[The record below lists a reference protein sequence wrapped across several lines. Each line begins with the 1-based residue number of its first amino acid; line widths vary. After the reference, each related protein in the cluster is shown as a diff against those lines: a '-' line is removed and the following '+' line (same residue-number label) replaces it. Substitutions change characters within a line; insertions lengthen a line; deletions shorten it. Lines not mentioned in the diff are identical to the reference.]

1 MTKEEFN
8 LSEKVFRN
16 ENLVNEDIL
25 FKDDVKK
32 FIKILKEKLT
42 NFYGNDNGW
51 CKVIDTLAGEK
62 LK

>member
-42 NFYGNDNGW
+42 NFYGKDNGW